1 MNEASKGSAQRSSW
15 VAVTAGVIGGVL
27 LLGTVSTAAVAG
39 VTAANYDGT
48 EKRQRLTEGADGI
61 VQIDVEASAAKFRID
76 CETAPAPSGGSAGSR
91 GEDSFTLVTS
101 GSSREWRMVRSGDTL
116 HVEPVKR
123 WFGGFSLFGSG
134 DNRMQEV
141 SLSLP
146 ASACDGSK
154 PLDAE
159 VDLGA
164 GEVLVNGSYGLLDVS
179 VGAGNARIEGTA
191 LNLELDVSA
200 GEVVLDMSDVRTADL
215 SVSAGSLWGS
225 LSGTAPKQ
233 IDIEVSA
240 GDAEL
245 TVPDEVYAVR
255 SDVSAGDFE
264 HSLRTDQSV
273 LGHEINVEV
282 SAGSLSLHPAR

>member
-1 MNEASKGSAQRSSW
+1 MTETNNESTRRSSW
-15 VAVTAGVIGGVL
+15 VAVTAGVLGGVL

-39 VTAANYDGT
+39 VAAASYDRT
-48 EKRQRLTEGADGI
+48 EKRQRLTESADGI
-61 VQIDVEASAAKFRID
+61 VRIDVEASAAKFRID
-76 CETAPAPSGGSAGSR
+76 CESASAPAGDSEGSFA
-91 GEDSFTLVTS
+91 LVTS

-116 HVEPVKR
+116 RVEPVKR
-123 WFGGFSLFGSG
+123 WFGGFSLLWSG

-164 GEVLVNGSYGLLDVS
+164 GEVLVNGSYGVLDVS

-191 LNLELDVSA
+191 LNLELEVSA
-200 GEVVLDMSDVRTADL
+200 GEAVLDMSDVRTADL
-215 SVSAGSLWGS
+215 SVSAGSLWGGF
-225 LSGTAPKQ
+225 SGTAPKQ

-245 TVPDEVYAVR
+245 TLPDEVYAVR
-255 SDVSAGDFE
+255 SNVSAGDFE
-264 HSLRTDQSV
+264 HSLRADQSV

-282 SAGSLSLHPAR
+282 SAGSLSLQAER